1 MWIWAPYPPLQ
12 INSSPLAVQ
21 DRRRRGGTA
30 GCPPGDTGTTGGH
43 GDHRGTQTL
52 TVTPRGCCATTRH
65 LLPSA
70 ACPMAVATSPL
81 QWLVLLASLVPPAHG
96 SWGVSYPPELRSI
109 TGSCVVFP
117 CTLSF
122 PDSISASKGIVAIWY
137 KDYSNQKTVVYHSE
151 GQDVDARF
159 RDRAQLLGDPAAHN
173 CTLLLRGVTPED
185 SGPYKFRFEIVDG
198 DRWSAERDVEL
209 RVSGGYGGDPP
220 WTPCSPI
227 PEEVPEGTEV
237 TFQCSTPYVCPL
249 SDVALRWAGYD
260 ERVSSVS
267 PRLQLD
273 TSGVSHHLSLTSSF
287 SWKDHARELFCEVL
301 HGSQKASGELVL
313 RVRHAPKG
321 TRVSITPSAQNI
333 LVGDTVSLSCEV
345 NSSYPPVSAY
355 QWYKDGAAA
364 GTERTLT
371 LRGVRRADHGQ
382 YRCEAHNALGAGTAP
397 PVMLYV
403 FSAEISV
410 SPAAEVRE
418 GTSAELSCDVP
429 GREGQ
434 ELNYTWYKNS
444 AWLQDGPAHTL
455 LFHRVATSD
464 AGFYS
469 CKVTNDRGS
478 TTSQPVSLSVTYPP
492 RTPSLTLLQEPQGGG
507 LAVVHC
513 SVDSRP
519 PATLALYR
527 DGNLVATS
535 GSQVAPSQRL
545 AITASRNALR
555 LEIRGVRPQ
564 DGGQYRCTA
573 TNTLG
578 NVSPTSPFPPAAAR
592 VQIQPSAEVREGEA
606 VTLSCEVPG
615 DVGPATFTWYRNGR
629 WLREGVEPAL
639 SFPAIRSADAGA
651 FQCLAQGSGHSH
663 SSAAVT
669 LRVLCEFPPRQPV
682 MSSLLETQGGQLGII
697 QCSVQSDPEA
707 NLTLWRGGEALACT
721 GGCPPAPSPRL
732 QATASY
738 NSLRLE
744 LRDVVLEDEGTY
756 VCQAWNT
763 QGNASASMAF
773 SAETA
778 RVVVSPSPRVLEG
791 SAANLTCQVSSGSP
805 SLPNVTWYR
814 NGQRIPRDPHPDASL
829 VLQRV
834 VRGDAGLYHC
844 TAATGRSSRSSAA
857 VLLDVLYPPR
867 DPQLTAFLE
876 TQRGRLAIF
885 EGSVASNPPAQ
896 LALYRGEEL
905 VASSGTGHGTNPRVS
920 ATATPNALRVEI
932 RDVTL
937 ADEGT
942 YSLAATNAHGTVSQH
957 LDFRVQAA
965 RVLISPAAEVLEGD
979 DVSLTCE
986 VPGEPQEDATFSW
999 YKDSKSLQDSPSRVL
1014 ELPHV
1019 TSAAAGSYH
1028 CKAHGPAGTGASISP
1043 AISLRVLYPP
1053 RVPVLSSFL
1062 ESPGG
1067 RRGVLQCRVDSSPPA
1082 QLELSKDGSLV
1093 ASSALPAPAT
1103 SPRLGVTAAT
1113 NSLRVSIGD
1122 VLLEDEGEYVCAASN
1137 AYGNASTAAN
1147 FTAGTARVWIS
1158 PSPEVR
1164 EGDAVTLTCAVES
1177 AAQEALSYT
1186 WYKNGVRL
1194 SSGTAPQIVLPS
1206 VGAADAASYHCAVL
1220 VPQPPPLSFPD
1231 PPRNMQLKAFAESSG
1246 GSAVILLCTVESNPP
1261 AELSLHRGGQL
1272 VASSASTTPTQR
1284 SPPPNALRLELPA
1297 AAAQDEGEYE
1307 CRARS
1312 PLGSTSTSLP
1322 LHVQGEPVR
1331 VVVRP
1336 GSEVQ
1341 EGTEVTLSCEDVGA
1355 QPGTVYAWFKNGRW
1369 LQEGPGAALLLRAAR
1384 SSDAGAYS
1392 CQARTGART
1401 RRRCAVLVLADAPR
1415 DPSFVSLVE
1424 PWGGRQA
1431 ELLCTVDSHPP
1442 ADITLLRG
1450 RAPLAS
1456 TRGPSDPRASVQA
1469 EPNTLRVR
1477 MVALGP
1483 GDAGLYVCSANNSF
1497 GTASTSLLLAAS
1509 GVRVTV
1515 EPSPEVPEG
1524 ATATM
1529 NCSAVPWV
1537 GDEANY
1543 TWYKDSRWLR
1553 EGPASV
1559 LVLGPVS
1566 SADAGFYHCW
1576 ASGVRGSAAS
1586 APLSLTVLYAPRA
1599 VAVSTFLENL
1609 SGRVGIVLCV
1619 ADSHPPAALALYRRG
1634 HLLASSLATA
1644 STPGLRAAASLNAL
1658 RLEIAALGPEDAGDY
1673 SCVATNPLGNAT
1685 ASAYFDTRTLSHLL
1699 VFTVLAGLL
1708 LALLCVA
1715 LLALLAVRLWPR

>member
-1 MWIWAPYPPLQ
+1 VVLGL
-12 INSSPLAVQ
+12 LA
-21 DRRRRGGTA
+21 T
-30 GCPPGDTGTTGGH
+30 
-43 GDHRGTQTL
+43 
-52 TVTPRGCCATTRH
+52 
-65 LLPSA
+65 LLPSGA
-70 ACPMAVATSPL
+70 AAQRPDTSCPLP
-81 QWLVLLASLVPPAHG
+81 
-96 SWGVSYPPELRSI
+96 SI

-198 DRWSAERDVEL
+198 DRWSDV
-209 RVSGGYGGDPP
+209 PP
-220 WTPCSPI
+220 S
-227 PEEVPEGTEV
+227 VPEGTEV

-267 PRLQLD
+267 HRLQLD
-273 TSGVSHHLSLTSSF
+273 TSGVGHHLSLATSF
-287 SWKDHARELFCEVL
+287 SWKDHAKELFCEVL

-371 LRGVRRADHGQ
+371 LRGVRRVDHGQ

-578 NVSPTSPFPPAAAR
+578 NASGSGVGGICAGGGKGSAAEDGSASPFPPAAAR
-592 VQIQPSAEVREGEA
+592 VLIQPSVEVREGEA

-629 WLREGVEPAL
+629 WLRQGAEPAL

-669 LRVLCEFPPRQPV
+669 LRVLFPPRQPV

-756 VCQAWNT
+756 VCQARNT

-773 SAETA
+773 T
-778 RVVVSPSPRVLEG
+778 
-791 SAANLTCQVSSGSP
+791 
-805 SLPNVTWYR
+805 
-814 NGQRIPRDPHPDASL
+814 
-829 VLQRV
+829 
-834 VRGDAGLYHC
+834 
-844 TAATGRSSRSSAA
+844 
-857 VLLDVLYPPR
+857 
-867 DPQLTAFLE
+867 
-876 TQRGRLAIF
+876 
-885 EGSVASNPPAQ
+885 
-896 LALYRGEEL
+896 
-905 VASSGTGHGTNPRVS
+905 
-920 ATATPNALRVEI
+920 
-932 RDVTL
+932 
-937 ADEGT
+937 
-942 YSLAATNAHGTVSQH
+942 
-957 LDFRVQAA
+957 A
-965 RVLISPAAEVLEGD
+965 RVLISPSAEVLEGD

-999 YKDSKSLQDSPSRVL
+999 YKDSKRLEDGPGRVL
-1014 ELPHV
+1014 ALPHV

-1028 CKAHGPAGTGASISP
+1028 CKAHGPAGTALLTPLHISRP
-1043 AISLRVLYPP
+1043 ADPP

-1062 ESPGG
+1062 ELPGG

-1082 QLELSKDGSLV
+1082 QLELSKDGSVVASSALPAPATSPRLGVTAATNSLRVSIGDVLLEDEGEYVCAASNAYGNASTAANFTAGTARVWISPSSEVREGDAVTLTCAVESAAQEALSYTWYKNGVRLSSGTAPQIVLPSVGAADAASYHCAVQSPAGTRSVAPSTLSVLYPPRVPVLSSFLELPGGRRGVLQCRVDSSPPAQLELSKDGSVV

-1206 VGAADAASYHCAVL
+1206 VGAADAASYHCAVQSPAGTRS
-1220 VPQPPPLSFPD
+1220 VAPSTLSVLY

-1384 SSDAGAYS
+1384 STDAGAYS
-1392 CQARTGART
+1392 CQARTGARS
-1401 RRRCAVLVLADAPR
+1401 RRAPPAALRVLYAPR
-1415 DPSFVSLVE
+1415 EPSFVSLVE

-1469 EPNTLRVR
+1469 EPNALRVR

-1497 GTASTSLLLAAS
+1497 GTATTSLLLAAS
-1509 GVRVTV
+1509 GVRVMV

-1566 SADAGFYHCW
+1566 SADAGFYHCR

-1658 RLEIAALGPEDAGDY
+1658 RLEIVALGPEDAGEY

>member
-1 MWIWAPYPPLQ
+1 MQGEARLGGLTWFWGLWPPSCHQGLLHNHQ
-12 INSSPLAVQ
+12 PPPASV
-21 DRRRRGGTA
+21 
-30 GCPPGDTGTTGGH
+30 CPS
-43 GDHRGTQTL
+43 
-52 TVTPRGCCATTRH
+52 
-65 LLPSA
+65 LPSA
-70 ACPMAVATSPL
+70 ACPMAVATSQL

-96 SWGVSYPPELRSI
+96 SWGVTYPRELWSI

-122 PDSISASKGIVAIWY
+122 PESISASKGIVAIWY
-137 KDYSNQKTVVYHSE
+137 KDFSTQKTVVYHSE
-151 GQDVDARF
+151 GQEVDARF
-159 RDRAQLLGDPAAHN
+159 LGRTQLLGDPTAHN

-185 SGPYKFRFEIVDG
+185 SGSYKFRFEIVDG
-198 DRWSAERDVEL
+198 DRWSAEQDVVL
-209 RVSGGYGGDPP
+209 SVSDVLERPNIAA
-220 WTPCSPI
+220 S
-227 PEEVPEGTEV
+227 EEVSEGTEV

-249 SDVALRWAGYD
+249 SDAALRWAGYD

-267 PRLQLD
+267 GRVQLD
-273 TSGVSHHLSLTSSF
+273 TSGVGRHLSLVTSF
-287 SWKDHARELFCEVL
+287 SWKDHSRALFCEVL

-321 TRVSITPSAQNI
+321 TRVSITPSTQNI
-333 LVGDTVSLSCEV
+333 RVGDTVSLSCLV
-345 NSSYPPVSAY
+345 NSSYPPVSTY
-355 QWYKDGAAA
+355 QWYKDGAAV
-364 GTERTLT
+364 GSEPTLT

-382 YRCEAHNALGAGTAP
+382 YRCEAHNALGAGAAP
-397 PVMLYV
+397 AVMLYV

-410 SPAAEVRE
+410 SPAAEVQE

-429 GREGQ
+429 SREGQ
-434 ELNYTWYKNS
+434 DLNYTWYKNS

-455 LFHRVATSD
+455 LFHRLAASD

-478 TTSQPVSLSVTYPP
+478 TASQPVSLSVTYPP

-513 SVDSRP
+513 TVDSIP

-527 DGNLVATS
+527 DGDLVATS
-535 GSQVAPSQRL
+535 GSQAAPSQRL
-545 AITASRNALR
+545 AVTATRNALR

-573 TNTLG
+573 TNALG
-578 NVSPTSPFPPAAAR
+578 NASATQPFVTHTAR
-592 VQIQPSAEVREGEA
+592 VLIQPSAEVREGEA
-606 VTLSCEVPG
+606 VTLSCEVLG
-615 DVGPATFTWYRNGR
+615 DAGPATFTWYRNGR
-629 WLREGVEPAL
+629 WLREGAEPAL
-639 SFPAIRSADAGA
+639 SFPAVRSADAGA

-663 SSAAVT
+663 TSAAVP
-669 LRVLCEFPPRQPV
+669 LRVLFPPRQPV

-697 QCSVQSDPEA
+697 QCTVESDPEA
-707 NLTLWRGGEALACT
+707 NLTLWRGDEALACT
-721 GGCPPAPSPRL
+721 QGCPPAPSPRL

-756 VCQAWNT
+756 VCRAGNT
-763 QGNASASMAF
+763 QGNASTSMAF

-778 RVVVSPSPRVLEG
+778 RAVVSPSSRVLEG
-791 SAANLTCQVSSGSP
+791 SAANLTCQVSSDSRT
-805 SLPNVTWYR
+805 LPNVTWYR
-814 NGQRIPRDPHPDASL
+814 NGQRLPQGPDASL
-829 VLQRV
+829 VLLRV
-834 VRGDAGLYHC
+834 ASGDAGLYHC
-844 TAATGRSSRSSAA
+844 TATTERSSRSSAA

-905 VASSGTGHGTNPRVS
+905 VASSSAGHSTNPRVS
-920 ATATPNALRVEI
+920 ATATPNALRVEV

-942 YSLAATNAHGTVSQH
+942 YRLAATNAHGTVSQH
-957 LDFRVQAA
+957 LYFRVQAA
-965 RVLISPAAEVLEGD
+965 RVLVTPSAEVLEGD

-986 VPGEPQEDATFSW
+986 VLGELQADAVFSW
-999 YKDSKSLQDSPSRVL
+999 YKDSKHVQDSPGRVL
-1014 ELPHV
+1014 ALPHV
-1019 TSAAAGSYH
+1019 ASDAAGSYH
-1028 CKAHGPAGTGASISP
+1028 CKAHGPAGTGASVSP
-1043 AISLRVLYPP
+1043 AVSLCVLYPP

-1062 ESPGG
+1062 ETPGG

-1082 QLELSKDGSLV
+1082 QLELFKDGALV
-1093 ASSALPAPAT
+1093 ASSVLPAPAT
-1103 SPRLGVTAAT
+1103 SPRLSVTAAT

-1137 AYGNASTAAN
+1137 AYGNASTTAN

-1158 PSPEVR
+1158 PSPDVR
-1164 EGDAVTLTCAVES
+1164 EGDAVTLTCAVDS
-1177 AAQEALSYT
+1177 AAQEALTYT
-1186 WYKNGVRL
+1186 WYKNKVWL
-1194 SSGTAPQIVLPS
+1194 SSGTAPHIVFPS
-1206 VGAADAASYHCAVL
+1206 VVAADAASYHCAVQSPAGTRS
-1220 VPQPPPLSFPD
+1220 VAPSTLSVLY

-1246 GSAVILLCTVESNPP
+1246 GRAVILLCTVESIPP
-1261 AELSLHRGGQL
+1261 AEVSLHREGQL
-1272 VASSASTTPTQR
+1272 VASSAAVAAGHR
-1284 SPPPNALRLELPA
+1284 SPSPNALRLELPA

-1312 PLGSTSTSLP
+1312 PLGNTRTSLP
-1322 LHVQGEPVR
+1322 LRVQ
-1331 VVVRP
+1331 
-1336 GSEVQ
+1336 
-1341 EGTEVTLSCEDVGA
+1341 
-1355 QPGTVYAWFKNGRW
+1355 
-1369 LQEGPGAALLLRAAR
+1369 
-1384 SSDAGAYS
+1384 
-1392 CQARTGART
+1392 
-1401 RRRCAVLVLADAPR
+1401 DAPR
-1415 DPSFVSLVE
+1415 DLSFVSLVE

-1431 ELLCTVDSHPP
+1431 ELLCTVDCHPP
-1442 ADITLLRG
+1442 ADIALLRG
-1450 RAPLAS
+1450 LTPLAS
-1456 TRGPSDPRASVQA
+1456 TRGPSDPRVSVQA
-1469 EPNTLRVR
+1469 EPNALRVR
-1477 MVALGP
+1477 MAALGP

-1497 GTASTSLLLAAS
+1497 GTATASLLLAAS

-1543 TWYKDSRWLR
+1543 TWYKNSRWLR
-1553 EGPASV
+1553 EGPASA

-1566 SADAGFYHCW
+1566 STDAGFYHCR

-1586 APLSLTVLYAPRA
+1586 APLSLSVLYAPRA
-1599 VAVSTFLENL
+1599 VAVSTFLENR
-1609 SGRVGIVLCV
+1609 SGRVGIVLCA

-1644 STPGLRAAASLNAL
+1644 SAPGLRAAASRNAL
-1658 RLEIAALGPEDAGDY
+1658 RLEIAAVGPEDSAEY
-1673 SCVATNPLGNAT
+1673 SCVASNALGNAT

-1699 VFTVLAGLL
+1699 VFTILAGLL

-1715 LLALLAVRLWPR
+1715 LLALLAVRLWPRLRKIWGLPRAEDTFELSRKQEQLQVDGAS

>member
-1 MWIWAPYPPLQ
+1 MWIWAPYPPQQ
-12 INSSPLAVQ
+12 INSSPLAAQ
-21 DRRRRGGTA
+21 DRRWHGGTA
-30 GCPPGDTGTTGGH
+30 GCPPGDTGTIGGH
-43 GDHRGTQTL
+43 GDHRGTRTL
-52 TVTPRGCCATTRH
+52 AVTPRGCCATTRH

-70 ACPMAVATSPL
+70 AGPMAVATSPL

-209 RVSGGYGGDPP
+209 RVSDVLERP
-220 WTPCSPI
+220 SI
-227 PEEVPEGTEV
+227 AASEEVPEGTEV

-267 PRLQLD
+267 HRLQLD
-273 TSGVSHHLSLTSSF
+273 TSGVGHHLSLATSF
-287 SWKDHARELFCEVL
+287 SWKDHAKELFCEVL

-371 LRGVRRADHGQ
+371 LRGVRRVDHGQ

-578 NVSPTSPFPPAAAR
+578 NATSPFPPAAAR
-592 VQIQPSAEVREGEA
+592 VLIQPSVEVREGEA

-629 WLREGVEPAL
+629 WLRQGAEPAL

-651 FQCLAQGSGHSH
+651 FQCLAQGAGDTAGPSWR
-663 SSAAVT
+663 AV
-669 LRVLCEFPPRQPV
+669 PPRQPV

-756 VCQAWNT
+756 VCQARNT

-778 RVVVSPSPRVLEG
+778 RVVVSPSPHVLEG
-791 SAANLTCQVSSGSP
+791 SAANLMCQVSSGSP

-834 VRGDAGLYHC
+834 LRGDAGLYHC

-965 RVLISPAAEVLEGD
+965 RVLISPSAEVLEGD

-999 YKDSKSLQDSPSRVL
+999 YKDSKRLEDGPGRVL
-1014 ELPHV
+1014 ALPHV

-1043 AISLRVLYPP
+1043 AVSLHPP

-1062 ESPGG
+1062 ELPGG

-1082 QLELSKDGSLV
+1082 QLELSKDGSVV

-1158 PSPEVR
+1158 PSSEVREGDAVTLTCAVESAAQEALSYTWYKNGVRLSSGTAPQIVLPSVGAADAASYHCAVQSPAGTRSVAPSTLSVLYPPRVPVLSSFLELPGGRRGVLQCRVDSSPPAQLELSKDGSVVASSALPAPATSPRLGVTAATNSLRVSIGDVLLEDEGEYVCAASNAYGNASTAANFTAGSECGGHGVAARVWISPSPEVR

-1206 VGAADAASYHCAVL
+1206 VGAADAASYHCAVQSPAGTRS
-1220 VPQPPPLSFPD
+1220 VAPSTLSVLY

-1312 PLGSTSTSLP
+1312 PLGSTSTSL
-1322 LHVQGEPVR
+1322 LATHR

-1369 LQEGPGAALLLRAAR
+1369 LQEGPGAALLLRAAGGCR
-1384 SSDAGAYS
+1384 GCPTSGKS
-1392 CQARTGART
+1392 CRGGMRGLC
-1401 RRRCAVLVLADAPR
+1401 RHLV
-1415 DPSFVSLVE
+1415 
-1424 PWGGRQA
+1424 
-1431 ELLCTVDSHPP
+1431 
-1442 ADITLLRG
+1442 
-1450 RAPLAS
+1450 
-1456 TRGPSDPRASVQA
+1456 
-1469 EPNTLRVR
+1469 
-1477 MVALGP
+1477 
-1483 GDAGLYVCSANNSF
+1483 
-1497 GTASTSLLLAAS
+1497 TA
-1509 GVRVTV
+1509 
-1515 EPSPEVPEG
+1515 
-1524 ATATM
+1524 
-1529 NCSAVPWV
+1529 
-1537 GDEANY
+1537 
-1543 TWYKDSRWLR
+1543 
-1553 EGPASV
+1553 
-1559 LVLGPVS
+1559 GPVPRVP
-1566 SADAGFYHCW
+1566 GVLQKGCW
-1576 ASGVRGSAAS
+1576 K
-1586 APLSLTVLYAPRA
+1586 
-1599 VAVSTFLENL
+1599 
-1609 SGRVGIVLCV
+1609 
-1619 ADSHPPAALALYRRG
+1619 
-1634 HLLASSLATA
+1634 
-1644 STPGLRAAASLNAL
+1644 
-1658 RLEIAALGPEDAGDY
+1658 EIIW
-1673 SCVATNPLGNAT
+1673 C
-1685 ASAYFDTRTLSHLL
+1685 
-1699 VFTVLAGLL
+1699 
-1708 LALLCVA
+1708 
-1715 LLALLAVRLWPR
+1715 

>member
-1 MWIWAPYPPLQ
+1 
-12 INSSPLAVQ
+12 
-21 DRRRRGGTA
+21 
-30 GCPPGDTGTTGGH
+30 
-43 GDHRGTQTL
+43 
-52 TVTPRGCCATTRH
+52 
-65 LLPSA
+65 
-70 ACPMAVATSPL
+70 MAVATSQL
-81 QWLVLLASLVPPAHG
+81 RWLVLLASLVPPAHG
-96 SWGVSYPPELRSI
+96 SWGVTYPRELWSI

-137 KDYSNQKTVVYHSE
+137 KDFSTQKTVVYHSE
-151 GQDVDARF
+151 GQEVDARF
-159 RDRAQLLGDPAAHN
+159 LGRTQLLGDPTAHN

-185 SGPYKFRFEIVDG
+185 SGSYKFRFEIVDG
-198 DRWSAERDVEL
+198 DRWSAEQDVVL
-209 RVSGGYGGDPP
+209 SVSDVLERPNIAA
-220 WTPCSPI
+220 S
-227 PEEVPEGTEV
+227 EEVSEGTEV

-249 SDVALRWAGYD
+249 SDAALRWVGYD

-267 PRLQLD
+267 GRVQLD
-273 TSGVSHHLSLTSSF
+273 TSGVGRHLSLVTSF
-287 SWKDHARELFCEVL
+287 SWKDHSRALFCEVL

-321 TRVSITPSAQNI
+321 TRVSITPSTQNI
-333 LVGDTVSLSCEV
+333 RVGDTVSLSCLV
-345 NSSYPPVSAY
+345 NSSYPPVSTY
-355 QWYKDGAAA
+355 QWYKDGAAV
-364 GTERTLT
+364 GSEPTLT

-382 YRCEAHNALGAGTAP
+382 YRCEAHNALGAGAAP
-397 PVMLYV
+397 AVMLYV

-410 SPAAEVRE
+410 SPAAEVQE

-429 GREGQ
+429 SREGQ
-434 ELNYTWYKNS
+434 DLNYTWYKNS

-455 LFHRVATSD
+455 LFHRLAASD

-478 TTSQPVSLSVTYPP
+478 TASQPVSLSVTYPP

-507 LAVVHC
+507 LAVMHC
-513 SVDSRP
+513 TVDSIP

-527 DGNLVATS
+527 DGDLVATS
-535 GSQVAPSQRL
+535 GSQAAPSQRL
-545 AITASRNALR
+545 AVTATRNALR

-573 TNTLG
+573 TNALG
-578 NVSPTSPFPPAAAR
+578 NASATQPFVTHTAR
-592 VQIQPSAEVREGEA
+592 VLIQPSAEVREGEA
-606 VTLSCEVPG
+606 VTLSCEVLG
-615 DVGPATFTWYRNGR
+615 DAGPATFTWYRNGR
-629 WLREGVEPAL
+629 WLREGAEPAL
-639 SFPAIRSADAGA
+639 SFPAVRSADAGA

-663 SSAAVT
+663 TSAAVP
-669 LRVLCEFPPRQPV
+669 LRVLFPPRQPV

-697 QCSVQSDPEA
+697 QCTVESDPEA
-707 NLTLWRGGEALACT
+707 NLTLWRGDEALACT
-721 GGCPPAPSPRL
+721 QGCPPAPSPRL

-756 VCQAWNT
+756 VCRAGNT
-763 QGNASASMAF
+763 QGNASTSMAF

-778 RVVVSPSPRVLEG
+778 RAVVSPSSRVLEG
-791 SAANLTCQVSSGSP
+791 SAANLTCQVSSDSRT
-805 SLPNVTWYR
+805 LPNVTWYR
-814 NGQRIPRDPHPDASL
+814 NGQRLPQGPDASL
-829 VLQRV
+829 VLRRV
-834 VRGDAGLYHC
+834 ASGDAGLYHC
-844 TAATGRSSRSSAA
+844 TAATERSSRSSAA

-876 TQRGRLAIF
+876 TQRGQLAIF

-905 VASSGTGHGTNPRVS
+905 VASSSAGHSTNPRVS
-920 ATATPNALRVEI
+920 ATAAPNALRVEV

-942 YSLAATNAHGTVSQH
+942 YRLAATNAHGTVSQH
-957 LDFRVQAA
+957 LYFRVQAA
-965 RVLISPAAEVLEGD
+965 RVLVTPSAEVLEGD

-986 VPGEPQEDATFSW
+986 VLGELQADAVFSW
-999 YKDSKSLQDSPSRVL
+999 YKDSKHVQDSPGRVL

-1019 TSAAAGSYH
+1019 TSDAAGSYH
-1028 CKAHGPAGTGASISP
+1028 CKAHGPAGTGASVSP
-1043 AISLRVLYPP
+1043 AVSLRVLYPP

-1062 ESPGG
+1062 ETPGG

-1082 QLELSKDGSLV
+1082 QLELFKDGALV

-1103 SPRLGVTAAT
+1103 SPRLSVTAAT
-1113 NSLRVSIGD
+1113 NSLQVSIGD
-1122 VLLEDEGEYVCAASN
+1122 VLLEDEGKYVCAASN
-1137 AYGNASTAAN
+1137 AYGNASTTAN

-1164 EGDAVTLTCAVES
+1164 EGDAVTLTCAVDS
-1177 AAQEALSYT
+1177 AAQEALTYT
-1186 WYKNGVRL
+1186 WYKNKVWL
-1194 SSGTAPQIVLPS
+1194 SSGTAPHIVFPS
-1206 VGAADAASYHCAVL
+1206 VVAADAASYHCAVQSPAGTRS
-1220 VPQPPPLSFPD
+1220 VAPSTLSVLY
-1231 PPRNMQLKAFAESSG
+1231 PPRNMQLKAFAESG
-1246 GSAVILLCTVESNPP
+1246 GGRAVILLCTVESIPP
-1261 AELSLHRGGQL
+1261 AKVSLHREGQL
-1272 VASSASTTPTQR
+1272 VASSTAAAAGHR
-1284 SPPPNALRLELPA
+1284 SPSPNALRLELPA

-1312 PLGSTSTSLP
+1312 PLGSTRTSLP
-1322 LHVQGEPVR
+1322 LRVQAVR

-1336 GSEVQ
+1336 GTEVH
-1341 EGTEVTLSCEDVGA
+1341 EGTAVTLSCEDAGA
-1355 QPGTVYAWFKNGRW
+1355 QPGTVYTWFKNGRW
-1369 LQEGPGAALLLRAAR
+1369 VQEGPGAALLLHAAR

-1392 CQARTGART
+1392 CQARTGARS
-1401 RRRCAVLVLADAPR
+1401 RRAPPAALRVLYAPR
-1415 DPSFVSLVE
+1415 DLSFVSLVE

-1431 ELLCTVDSHPP
+1431 ELLCTVDCHPP
-1442 ADITLLRG
+1442 ADIALLRG
-1450 RAPLAS
+1450 LTPLAS
-1456 TRGPSDPRASVQA
+1456 TRGPSDPRVSVQA
-1469 EPNTLRVR
+1469 EPNALRVR
-1477 MVALGP
+1477 MAALGP

-1497 GTASTSLLLAAS
+1497 GTATASLLLAAS

-1543 TWYKDSRWLR
+1543 TWYKNSRWLR
-1553 EGPASV
+1553 EGLASA

-1566 SADAGFYHCW
+1566 STDAGFYHCR

-1586 APLSLTVLYAPRA
+1586 APLSLSVLYAPRA
-1599 VAVSTFLENL
+1599 VAVSTFLENR
-1609 SGRVGIVLCV
+1609 SGRVGIVLCA

-1644 STPGLRAAASLNAL
+1644 SAPGLRAAASRNAL
-1658 RLEIAALGPEDAGDY
+1658 RLEIAAVGPEDSAEY
-1673 SCVATNPLGNAT
+1673 SCVASNALGNAT

-1699 VFTVLAGLL
+1699 VFTILAGLL

-1715 LLALLAVRLWPR
+1715 LLALLAVRLWPRLRKIWGLPRAEDTFELSRKQEQLQVDGAS

>member
-1 MWIWAPYPPLQ
+1 
-12 INSSPLAVQ
+12 
-21 DRRRRGGTA
+21 
-30 GCPPGDTGTTGGH
+30 
-43 GDHRGTQTL
+43 
-52 TVTPRGCCATTRH
+52 
-65 LLPSA
+65 
-70 ACPMAVATSPL
+70 MAVATSPL

-122 PDSISASKGIVAIWY
+122 PDSVSASKGIVAIWY

-151 GQDVDARF
+151 GQDVDVRF

-173 CTLLLRGVTPED
+173 CTLLLRGVTLED
-185 SGPYKFRFEIVDG
+185 SGPYKFRFEIIDG
-198 DRWSAERDVEL
+198 DRWSAEQDVVL
-209 RVSGGYGGDPP
+209 SVSDVPERP
-220 WTPCSPI
+220 SI
-227 PEEVPEGTEV
+227 AASEEVSEGTEV

-267 PRLQLD
+267 GRVQLD
-273 TSGVSHHLSLTSSF
+273 TSGVGHYLSLATSF

-429 GREGQ
+429 GGEGQ

-444 AWLQDGPAHTL
+444 AWLQEGPAHTL
-455 LFHRVATSD
+455 LFHRLAASD

-469 CKVTNDRGS
+469 CKLGSFSSEPLTASPAPLLAQLGPCWLQRTGESGSGGDIPAGCHHLPSSVTPCPGAARIRALQGSGVGGICAGGS
-478 TTSQPVSLSVTYPP
+478 TA
-492 RTPSLTLLQEPQGGG
+492 GGK
-507 LAVVHC
+507 
-513 SVDSRP
+513 
-519 PATLALYR
+519 
-527 DGNLVATS
+527 
-535 GSQVAPSQRL
+535 GSAAEL
-545 AITASRNALR
+545 
-555 LEIRGVRPQ
+555 
-564 DGGQYRCTA
+564 
-573 TNTLG
+573 
-578 NVSPTSPFPPAAAR
+578 SPTSPFPPAAAR
-592 VQIQPSAEVREGEA
+592 VLIQPSAEVREGEA

-615 DVGPATFTWYRNGR
+615 DAGPATFSWYRNGR
-629 WLREGVEPAL
+629 RLREGTEPAL
-639 SFPAIRSADAGA
+639 SFPAVRSADAGA

-669 LRVLCEFPPRQPV
+669 LRVLFPPRQPV
-682 MSSLLETQGGQLGII
+682 MSSLLETRGGQLGII
-697 QCSVQSDPEA
+697 QCSVESDPEA

-756 VCQAWNT
+756 VCQARNT
-763 QGNASASMAF
+763 QGNASASVAF
-773 SAETA
+773 TA

-805 SLPNVTWYR
+805 SPPNVTWSR
-814 NGQRIPRDPHPDASL
+814 NGQRLPRGPDASL
-829 VLQRV
+829 VLRRV
-834 VRGDAGLYHC
+834 ARGDAGLYHC

-867 DPQLTAFLE
+867 DLQLTAFLE

-942 YSLAATNAHGTVSQH
+942 YRLAATNAHGTVSQH
-957 LDFRVQAA
+957 LYFHVQAA
-965 RVLISPAAEVLEGD
+965 RVLISPSAEVLEGD

-986 VPGEPQEDATFSW
+986 VPGEPQEDAAFSW
-999 YKDSKSLQDSPSRVL
+999 YKDSKRLQDSPGRVL
-1014 ELPHV
+1014 ALPHV
-1019 TSAAAGSYH
+1019 ASAAAGSYH

-1043 AISLRVLYPP
+1043 AVSLRVLYPP

-1062 ESPGG
+1062 ETPGG

-1082 QLELSKDGSLV
+1082 QLELSKDGALV

-1103 SPRLGVTAAT
+1103 PPRLSVSAAT

-1137 AYGNASTAAN
+1137 AYGNASAAAN

-1164 EGDAVTLTCAVES
+1164 EGDAVTLTCAVDS
-1177 AAQEALSYT
+1177 AAQEALTYT

-1194 SSGTAPQIVLPS
+1194 SSGTAPHLVLPS
-1206 VGAADAASYHCAVL
+1206 VGAADAASYHCAVQSPAGTRS
-1220 VPQPPPLSFPD
+1220 VAPSTLSVLY

-1246 GSAVILLCTVESNPP
+1246 GRAVILLCTVESNPP
-1261 AELSLHRGGQL
+1261 AAVSLHRGGQL
-1272 VASSASTTPTQR
+1272 VASSVSAAPGQR

-1307 CRARS
+1307 CQARS

-1322 LHVQGEPVR
+1322 LHVQGESVR
-1331 VVVRP
+1331 VVLRP

-1341 EGTEVTLSCEDVGA
+1341 EGTAVTLSCEDAGA

-1369 LQEGPGAALLLRAAR
+1369 LQEGPGAALLLHAAR

-1392 CQARTGART
+1392 CQARTGARS
-1401 RRRCAVLVLADAPR
+1401 RRAPPAALRVLYAPR
-1415 DPSFVSLVE
+1415 EPSFVSLVE

-1442 ADITLLRG
+1442 ADIALLRG

-1469 EPNTLRVR
+1469 EPNALRVR

-1483 GDAGLYVCSANNSF
+1483 GDLGLYVCSANNSF
-1497 GTASTSLLLAAS
+1497 GTATTSLLLAAS

-1543 TWYKDSRWLR
+1543 TWYKNSRWLR
-1553 EGPASV
+1553 EGPASA

-1566 SADAGFYHCW
+1566 SADAGFYHCR

-1586 APLSLTVLYAPRA
+1586 APLSLTVLCECPPAPCGQGRGSRPPLPAPTGKGPGGGGSPKPLQPVPSPRHRWDPPSCSRSALPPPGVHRPGRAAPRPALRGPAGPAGREA
-1599 VAVSTFLENL
+1599 VAQVTSPGWDGDAGTRGEGAAGGSCL
-1609 SGRVGIVLCV
+1609 SSCPGCARFGAC
-1619 ADSHPPAALALYRRG
+1619 R
-1634 HLLASSLATA
+1634 
-1644 STPGLRAAASLNAL
+1644 GLR
-1658 RLEIAALGPEDAGDY
+1658 
-1673 SCVATNPLGNAT
+1673 TPL
-1685 ASAYFDTRTLSHLL
+1685 S
-1699 VFTVLAGLL
+1699 
-1708 LALLCVA
+1708 
-1715 LLALLAVRLWPR
+1715 

>member
-1 MWIWAPYPPLQ
+1 MG
-12 INSSPLAVQ
+12 
-21 DRRRRGGTA
+21 RGGARLIRGAGGFCGVSSRGGAAGTA
-30 GCPPGDTGTTGGH
+30 APCVCVCGGADRPPPAALPAALTHAQAAHARLQQRRHRGLAFPAEERESGRWASAWRCPGAPHTLGAHGVPPAEHTRGPPGE
-43 GDHRGTQTL
+43 HRPSP
-52 TVTPRGCCATTRH
+52 PRR
-65 LLPSA
+65 
-70 ACPMAVATSPL
+70 
-81 QWLVLLASLVPPAHG
+81 AHG
-96 SWGVSYPPELRSI
+96 SWGVTYPRELWSI

-137 KDYSNQKTVVYHSE
+137 KDFSTQKTVVYHSE
-151 GQDVDARF
+151 GQEVDARF
-159 RDRAQLLGDPAAHN
+159 LGRTQLLGDPTAHN

-185 SGPYKFRFEIVDG
+185 SGSYKFRFEIVDG
-198 DRWSAERDVEL
+198 DRWSAEQDVVL
-209 RVSGGYGGDPP
+209 SVSDVLERPNIAA
-220 WTPCSPI
+220 S
-227 PEEVPEGTEV
+227 EEVSEGTEV

-249 SDVALRWAGYD
+249 SDAALRW
-260 ERVSSVS
+260 
-267 PRLQLD
+267 
-273 TSGVSHHLSLTSSF
+273 
-287 SWKDHARELFCEVL
+287 DHSRALFCEVL

-321 TRVSITPSAQNI
+321 TRVSITPSTQNI
-333 LVGDTVSLSCEV
+333 RVGDTVSLSCLV

-355 QWYKDGAAA
+355 QWYKDGAAV
-364 GTERTLT
+364 GSEPTLT

-382 YRCEAHNALGAGTAP
+382 YRCEAHNALGAGAAP
-397 PVMLYV
+397 AVMLYV

-410 SPAAEVRE
+410 SPAAEVQE

-429 GREGQ
+429 SREGQ
-434 ELNYTWYKNS
+434 DLNYTWYKNS

-455 LFHRVATSD
+455 LFHRLAASD

-478 TTSQPVSLSVTYPP
+478 TASQPVSLSVTYPP

-513 SVDSRP
+513 TVDSIP

-527 DGNLVATS
+527 DGDLVATS
-535 GSQVAPSQRL
+535 GSQAAPSQRL
-545 AITASRNALR
+545 AVTATRNALR

-573 TNTLG
+573 TNALG
-578 NVSPTSPFPPAAAR
+578 NASATQPFVTHTAR
-592 VQIQPSAEVREGEA
+592 VLIQPSAEVREGEA
-606 VTLSCEVPG
+606 VTLSCEVLG
-615 DVGPATFTWYRNGR
+615 DAGPATFTWYRNGR
-629 WLREGVEPAL
+629 WLREGAEPAL
-639 SFPAIRSADAGA
+639 SFPAVRSADAGA

-663 SSAAVT
+663 TSAAVP
-669 LRVLCEFPPRQPV
+669 LRVLFPPRQPV

-697 QCSVQSDPEA
+697 QCTVESDPEA
-707 NLTLWRGGEALACT
+707 NLTLWRGDEALACT
-721 GGCPPAPSPRL
+721 QGCPPAPSPRL
-732 QATASY
+732 QVTASY

-756 VCQAWNT
+756 VCRAGNT
-763 QGNASASMAF
+763 QGNASTSMAF

-778 RVVVSPSPRVLEG
+778 RAVVSPSSRVLEG
-791 SAANLTCQVSSGSP
+791 SAANLTCQG
-805 SLPNVTWYR
+805 
-814 NGQRIPRDPHPDASL
+814 PDASL
-829 VLQRV
+829 VLLRV
-834 VRGDAGLYHC
+834 ASGDAGLYHC
-844 TAATGRSSRSSAA
+844 TAATERSSRSSAA

-905 VASSGTGHGTNPRVS
+905 VASSSAGHSTNPRVS
-920 ATATPNALRVEI
+920 ATAAPNALRVEV

-942 YSLAATNAHGTVSQH
+942 YRLAATNAHGTVSQH
-957 LDFRVQAA
+957 LYFRVQAA
-965 RVLISPAAEVLEGD
+965 RVLVTPSAEVLEGD

-986 VPGEPQEDATFSW
+986 VLGELQADAVFSW
-999 YKDSKSLQDSPSRVL
+999 YKDSKHVQDSPGRVL

-1019 TSAAAGSYH
+1019 ASDAAGSYH
-1028 CKAHGPAGTGASISP
+1028 CKAHGPAGTGASVSP
-1043 AISLRVLYPP
+1043 AVSLRVLYPP

-1062 ESPGG
+1062 ETPGG

-1082 QLELSKDGSLV
+1082 QLELFKDGALV

-1103 SPRLGVTAAT
+1103 SPRLSVTAAT

-1158 PSPEVR
+1158 PSPDVR
-1164 EGDAVTLTCAVES
+1164 EGDAVTLTCAVDS
-1177 AAQEALSYT
+1177 AAQEALTYT
-1186 WYKNGVRL
+1186 WYKNKSPAGTRSVAPSTL
-1194 SSGTAPQIVLPS
+1194 SVL
-1206 VGAADAASYHCAVL
+1206 Y
-1220 VPQPPPLSFPD
+1220 
-1231 PPRNMQLKAFAESSG
+1231 PPRNMQLKAFAESG
-1246 GSAVILLCTVESNPP
+1246 GGRAVILLCTVESIPP
-1261 AELSLHRGGQL
+1261 AEVSLHREGQL
-1272 VASSASTTPTQR
+1272 VASSAAAAAGHR
-1284 SPPPNALRLELPA
+1284 SPSPNALRLELPA

-1312 PLGSTSTSLP
+1312 PLGSTRTSLP
-1322 LHVQGEPVR
+1322 LRVQAVR

-1336 GSEVQ
+1336 GTEVH
-1341 EGTEVTLSCEDVGA
+1341 EGTEVTLSCEDAGA
-1355 QPGTVYAWFKNGRW
+1355 QPGTVYTWFKNGRW
-1369 LQEGPGAALLLRAAR
+1369 VQEGPGAALLLHAAR

-1392 CQARTGART
+1392 CQARTGARS
-1401 RRRCAVLVLADAPR
+1401 RRAPPAALRVLYAPR
-1415 DPSFVSLVE
+1415 DLSFVSLVE

-1431 ELLCTVDSHPP
+1431 ELLCTVDCHPP
-1442 ADITLLRG
+1442 ADIALLRG
-1450 RAPLAS
+1450 LTPLAS
-1456 TRGPSDPRASVQA
+1456 TRGPSDPRVSVQA
-1469 EPNTLRVR
+1469 EPNALRVR
-1477 MVALGP
+1477 MAALGP

-1497 GTASTSLLLAAS
+1497 GTATASLLLVAS

-1543 TWYKDSRWLR
+1543 TWYKNSRWLR
-1553 EGPASV
+1553 EGPASA

-1566 SADAGFYHCW
+1566 STDAGFYHCR

-1586 APLSLTVLYAPRA
+1586 APLSLSVLYAPRA
-1599 VAVSTFLENL
+1599 VAVSTFLENR
-1609 SGRVGIVLCV
+1609 SGRVGIVLCA

-1644 STPGLRAAASLNAL
+1644 SAPGLRAAASRNAL
-1658 RLEIAALGPEDAGDY
+1658 RLEIAAVGPEDSAEY
-1673 SCVATNPLGNAT
+1673 SCVASNALGNAT

-1699 VFTVLAGLL
+1699 VFTILAGLL

-1715 LLALLAVRLWPR
+1715 LLALLAVRLWPRLRKIWGLPRAEDTFELSRKQEQLQVDGAS

>member
-1 MWIWAPYPPLQ
+1 
-12 INSSPLAVQ
+12 
-21 DRRRRGGTA
+21 
-30 GCPPGDTGTTGGH
+30 
-43 GDHRGTQTL
+43 
-52 TVTPRGCCATTRH
+52 
-65 LLPSA
+65 
-70 ACPMAVATSPL
+70 MAVATSPL
-81 QWLVLLASLVPPAHG
+81 QWLVLMASLVPPAHG

-151 GQDVDARF
+151 GQEVDARF

-209 RVSGGYGGDPP
+209 RVSDVLERP
-220 WTPCSPI
+220 SI
-227 PEEVPEGTEV
+227 AASEEVPEGTEV

-273 TSGVSHHLSLTSSF
+273 TGGVGHHLSLATSF

-455 LFHRVATSD
+455 LFQRVATSD

-578 NVSPTSPFPPAAAR
+578 NASATQPLVTHTAR
-592 VQIQPSAEVREGEA
+592 VLIQPSAEVREGEA

-629 WLREGVEPAL
+629 WLRQGAEPVL

-669 LRVLCEFPPRQPV
+669 LRVLFPPRQPV

-697 QCSVQSDPEA
+697 QCSVESDPEA

-814 NGQRIPRDPHPDASL
+814 NGQRLPRDPHPDASL

-896 LALYRGEEL
+896 LALYRAEEL

-942 YSLAATNAHGTVSQH
+942 YSLTATNAHGTVSQH

-965 RVLISPAAEVLEGD
+965 RVLISPSAEVLEGD

-986 VPGEPQEDATFSW
+986 VPGEPQEDTTFSW
-999 YKDSKSLQDSPSRVL
+999 YKDSKSLEDSPGRVL

-1043 AISLRVLYPP
+1043 AVSLRVLYPP

-1082 QLELSKDGSLV
+1082 QLELSKDGSVV

-1206 VGAADAASYHCAVL
+1206 VGAADAASYHCAVQSPAGTRS
-1220 VPQPPPLSFPD
+1220 VAPSTLSVLY

-1261 AELSLHRGGQL
+1261 AEVTLHRGGQL
-1272 VASSASTTPTQR
+1272 VASSASATPTQR

-1312 PLGSTSTSLP
+1312 PLGSTSASLP
-1322 LHVQGEPVR
+1322 LHVQAVR

-1355 QPGTVYAWFKNGRW
+1355 QLGTVYAWFKNGRW
-1369 LQEGPGAALLLRAAR
+1369 LQEGPGAALLLHAAR

-1392 CQARTGART
+1392 CQARTGARS
-1401 RRRCAVLVLADAPR
+1401 RRAPPAALRVLYAPR
-1415 DPSFVSLVE
+1415 EPSFVSLVE
-1424 PWGGRQA
+1424 PWGGQQA

-1469 EPNTLRVR
+1469 EPNALRVR

-1497 GTASTSLLLAAS
+1497 GTATTSLLLAAS

-1566 SADAGFYHCW
+1566 SADAGFYHCR
-1576 ASGVRGSAAS
+1576 ASGARGSAAS

-1609 SGRVGIVLCV
+1609 SGCVGIVLCV

-1658 RLEIAALGPEDAGDY
+1658 RLEIAALGPEDAGEY

-1715 LLALLAVRLWPR
+1715 LLALLAVRLWPRLRKIWGLPRAEDTFELSRKQEQMQVDGES